1 MQLITFQHID
11 SNGQINDIQTISNNI
26 DSDKSTIEN
35 INSTMN
41 SDDQIQ
47 EIYSDRN
54 KFKIIYYFFIFWK
67 YSYIPIYDFTVNKTN
82 LDLIKTT
89 NDSNNLKEHLQVTI
103 NTDITSGNYS
113 YSTAIKIL
121 DDVAKSPVD
130 STVS

>member
-1 MQLITFQHID
+1 LITFQHID
-11 SNGQINDIQTISNNI
+11 SNGQINDIQAISNNI
-26 DSDKSTIEN
+26 DPDKSTIEN

-41 SDDQIQ
+41 TDDQIQ
-47 EIYSDRN
+47 EIHLDRN
-54 KFKIIYYFFIFWK
+54 KFKIIYYFYFLEMC
-67 YSYIPIYDFTVNKTN
+67 SYILIYDFTVNKTN
-82 LDLIKTT
+82 LNIIKTT

-130 STVS
+130 SNVS

>member
-11 SNGQINDIQTISNNI
+11 SNGQINDIQAISNNI
-26 DSDKSTIEN
+26 DPDKSTIEN

-41 SDDQIQ
+41 TDDQIQ
-47 EIYSDRN
+47 EIHLDRN
-54 KFKIIYYFFIFWK
+54 KFKIIYYFYFLEMC
-67 YSYIPIYDFTVNKTN
+67 SYILIYDFTVNKTN
-82 LDLIKTT
+82 LNIIKTT

-130 STVS
+130 SNVS